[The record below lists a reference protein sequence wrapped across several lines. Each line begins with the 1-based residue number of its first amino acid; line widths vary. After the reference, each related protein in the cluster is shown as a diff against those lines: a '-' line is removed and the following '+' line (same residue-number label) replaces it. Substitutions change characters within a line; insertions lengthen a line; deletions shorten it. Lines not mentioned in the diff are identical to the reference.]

1 MVSPTGARES
11 FNQALIEFA
20 GIVRFR
26 YFTVSGADANYDNDV
41 TLTQSGPDIYVSGI
55 NQPLDKMDGTQDAVL
70 MQQGKLL
77 NNDRRLY
84 VAGSVDTSGLWKLA
98 IGSPTGDEYSLA
110 TEDGGVTAWSIA
122 DIDIYKKIYLRRLTT
137 GSLAEE

>member
-1 MVSPTGARES
+1 ME
-11 FNQALIEFA
+11 
-20 GIVRFR
+20 
-26 YFTVSGADANYDNDV
+26 
-41 TLTQSGPDIYVSGI
+41 
-55 NQPLDKMDGTQDAVL
+55 GTQDAVL

-84 VAGSVDTSGLWKLA
+84 VAGSVDTSGLWKLG

-110 TEDGGVTAWSIA
+110 TDGGVTAWSIA
-122 DIDIYKKIYLRRLTT
+122 DTDIYKKIYLRRLTN